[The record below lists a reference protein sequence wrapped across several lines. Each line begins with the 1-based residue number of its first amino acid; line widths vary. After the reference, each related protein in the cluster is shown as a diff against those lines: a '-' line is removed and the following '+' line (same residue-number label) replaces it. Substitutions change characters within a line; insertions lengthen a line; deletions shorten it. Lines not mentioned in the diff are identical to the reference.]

1 MGKIQIKR
9 GLAKNLPQSASIAE
23 LLYTS
28 DDKRLFIGNGDNADL
43 TEFKN
48 ANQIQELLNGKANS
62 THSHP
67 STDIDDFDSAVDNRI
82 NLKKGV
88 ANGLATLDSNGKIP
102 STQIP
107 TEFKE
112 AAVVN
117 NIAARDA
124 LDAFT
129 GLHALVIDASSDST
143 VETGGA
149 EYVYNGTAW
158 IKVSELNDLDAVI
171 TWDNVLNKPY
181 FVQKITDL
189 TDTPNSLSGQGG
201 KVLAVNSAGT
211 AIEFISVYTGDIDG
225 GSF

>member
-9 GLAKNLPQSASIAE
+9 GLAKNLPQNASIAE
-23 LLYTS
+23 LLYTT
-28 DDKRLFIGNGDNADL
+28 DDKKLYIGNGENADF

-62 THSHP
+62 VHSHP
-67 STDIDDFDSAVDNRI
+67 STDIDDFSSAVDNRI
-82 NLKKGV
+82 NLKQGV

-102 STQIP
+102 VIQIP

-112 AAVVN
+112 ASVVD
-117 NIAARDA
+117 NIAARDN

-129 GLHALVIDASSDST
+129 GLHALVIDATADNT

-158 IKVSELNDLDAVI
+158 IKVSELNDLDTVI
-171 TWDNVLNKPY
+171 TWENILNKPSL
-181 FVQKITDL
+181 VKKITDL
-189 TDTPNSLSGQGG
+189 TDMPNALTDQGG

-211 AIEFISVYTGDIDG
+211 AIEFVSVYTGDVDG

>member
-9 GLAKNLPQSASIAE
+9 GLTKNLPQNAAIAE

-28 DDKRLFIGNGDNADL
+28 DDKKLFIGNGENADL

-48 ANQIQELLNGKANS
+48 ANQIQELLNKKANS

-67 STDIDDFDSAVDNRI
+67 STNIDDFDSATDNRI
-82 NLKKGV
+82 NLQKGV

-102 STQIP
+102 VIQIP

-112 AAVVN
+112 ALVVE
-117 NIAARDA
+117 NITERDSI
-124 LDAFT
+124 DAFT
-129 GLHALVIDASSDST
+129 GLHALVIDATEDSS
-143 VETGGA
+143 VEVGGA
-149 EYVYNGTAW
+149 EYVYNGTTW

-171 TWDNVLNKPY
+171 TWDNILNKPY

-189 TDTPNSLSGQGG
+189 ADTPDDLTGHTG
-201 KVLAVNSAGT
+201 KLLTVNSEGN
-211 AIEFISVYTGDIDG
+211 IELTSVYTCDVDG

>member
-9 GLAKNLPQSASIAE
+9 GLAKNLPQNAAIAE

-48 ANQIQELLNGKANS
+48 ANQVQELLNGKANS

-67 STDIDDFDSAVDNRI
+67 STDIDDFASAVDNRI

-88 ANGLATLDSNGKIP
+88 ANGLATLDANGKIP
-102 STQIP
+102 VVQIP

-124 LDAFT
+124 LNAFT
-129 GLHALVIDASSDST
+129 GLHALVVDASADNT
-143 VETGGA
+143 VESGGA

-158 IKVSELNDLDAVI
+158 IKISELNDLDAVI
-171 TWDNVLNKPY
+171 TWANIQNKPS
-181 FVQKITDL
+181 FVSKITDL
-189 TDTPNSLSGQGG
+189 SDTPSTLSGQGG

-211 AIEFISVYTGDIDG
+211 AIEFISVITSDVDG
-225 GSF
+225 GTF

>member
-1 MGKIQIKR
+1 M
-9 GLAKNLPQSASIAE
+9 
-23 LLYTS
+23 
-28 DDKRLFIGNGDNADL
+28 
-43 TEFKN
+43 
-48 ANQIQELLNGKANS
+48 
-62 THSHP
+62 
-67 STDIDDFDSAVDNRI
+67 
-82 NLKKGV
+82 
-88 ANGLATLDSNGKIP
+88 DSNGKIP

-129 GLHALVIDASSDST
+129 GLHALVIDASADST

-189 TDTPNSLSGQGG
+189 SDTPNSLSGQGG

>member
-9 GLAKNLPQSASIAE
+9 GLAKNLPQNASIAE
-23 LLYTS
+23 LLYTT
-28 DDKRLFIGNGDNADL
+28 DDKKLYIGNGENADF

-62 THSHP
+62 VHSHP
-67 STDIDDFDSAVDNRI
+67 STDIDDFASAVDNRI
-82 NLKKGV
+82 NLKQGV

-102 STQIP
+102 VIQIP

-112 AAVVN
+112 ASVVD
-117 NIAARDA
+117 NIAARDN

-129 GLHALVIDASSDST
+129 GLHALVIDATADNT

-158 IKVSELNDLDAVI
+158 IKVSELNDLDTVI
-171 TWDNVLNKPY
+171 TWENVLNKPSL
-181 FVQKITDL
+181 VKKITDL
-189 TDTPNSLSGQGG
+189 TDMPNALTDQGG

-211 AIEFISVYTGDIDG
+211 AIEFVSVYTGDVDG